1 MLLAIQLPITI
12 FTQIYLTSF
21 EKVMGK
27 YVNSRRLNFLLLVIA
42 VIVTGLNIALL
53 FV

>member
-1 MLLAIQLPITI
+1 
-12 FTQIYLTSF
+12 
-21 EKVMGK
+21 MGK

-42 VIVTGLNIALL
+42 VIVAGLNIALL

>member
-1 MLLAIQLPITI
+1 
-12 FTQIYLTSF
+12 
-21 EKVMGK
+21 MGK

-53 FV
+53 LYRQEEQNKKKEKPGTV

>member
-1 MLLAIQLPITI
+1 
-12 FTQIYLTSF
+12 
-21 EKVMGK
+21 MGK
-27 YVNSRRLNFLLLVIA
+27 YANSRRLNFLLLVIA